1 MKPYIVLILILALT
15 LPACDSSQEK
25 QAQKNYKSF
34 SFRVVCID
42 GLSYLAYHGSFITN
56 FQQIYIPA
64 KNPANPP
71 QPKTCEAT
79 Q

>member
-25 QAQKNYKSF
+25 QAQKSF

-42 GLSYLAYHGSFITN
+42 GLSFLAYHGSFITN